1 MNRDKQRKVGE
12 GGTGLEEDSYPARGS
27 FFSPSLSPRP
37 SLSRRISRLY
47 EALLH
52 TCVEDFFIVR
62 LHVYEWTC
70 TLDRDGAARRLIGH
84 HLAWLQSA
92 ISLSLSLYLS
102 LSLACSALLPIINLR
117 KFLISLLRR
126 PALSLCLVTP
136 AGYYP
141 PRERET
147 KKKKKK

>member
-1 MNRDKQRKVGE
+1 MSE
-12 GGTGLEEDSYPARGS
+12 P
-27 FFSPSLSPRP
+27 
-37 SLSRRISRLY
+37 
-47 EALLH
+47 
-52 TCVEDFFIVR
+52 
-62 LHVYEWTC
+62 C

-92 ISLSLSLYLS
+92 LSLSLFLS
-102 LSLACSALLPIINLR
+102 SALLPIINLR

-147 KKKKKK
+147 KKIKKIKNARGSAGGRDEF